1 MMRIVIEYMREIHKK
16 MKLSPN
22 DIMYVKGVYESF
34 YGPIERIDD
43 YFRVRKAERLKELPT
58 MLFGYGDEYFEDY
71 SISPKDMEFKVV
83 KMKSR
88 EFDIL
93 LEYTSSFC
101 NDQNPGK
108 SLRYAVIEQNTGR
121 YVGFI
126 KLGSP
131 VINMRPR
138 NIMFGGPPNLE
149 LFNKSAIMGFVI
161 VPVQPFGYNYLGG
174 KLLALIC
181 TSHFIRRE
189 INDKYDVN
197 MCMFETTSLY
207 GNLKSASQYDGLKPF
222 MRYKGLSDSKFLLNF
237 GDKEYE
243 DLRKFFVERNGGKS
257 LVDDGA
263 SSRKLKTS
271 NAMLGILK
279 SNLRDYDLQ
288 MYEKFVKFIES
299 KVGITTRKRYY
310 ISFYGYQNVTEY
322 MTGKNSKLVKNVNFD
337 RFELNSVIDWW
348 KNKAQRRYDK
358 LKGNGDL
365 RIEQEIW
372 DDDKIKDKYDI
383 IR

>member
-1 MMRIVIEYMREIHKK
+1 

-22 DIMYVKGVYESF
+22 DIMYVKSVYEDF
-34 YGPIERIDD
+34 YGQVDRIDD
-43 YFRVRKAERLKELPT
+43 YFRIRKEERLKELPP
-58 MLFGYGDEYFEDY
+58 MLFGYEDEYFSDY
-71 SISPKDMEFKVV
+71 GMSPKDMDFKVV
-83 KMKSR
+83 KMRPK
-88 EFDIL
+88 EFDSL

-108 SLRYAVIEQNTGR
+108 SLRYVVIEKNTGT

-138 NIMFGGPPNLE
+138 NIMFDGPPE
-149 LFNKSAIMGFVI
+149 LGIFNRSAIMGFVI

-181 TSHFIRRE
+181 ASHFIRRE
-189 INDKYDVN
+189 VNEKYGVD

-207 GNLKSASQYDGLKPF
+207 GDLKSSSQYDGLKPF
-222 MRYKGLSDSKFLLNF
+222 MRYKGLSDSKFVLNF
-237 GDKEYE
+237 GDKEY
-243 DLRKFFVERNGGKS
+243 DILRKFFINRNGGKP

-279 SNLRDYDLQ
+279 SNLRDYNQ
-288 MYEKFVKFIES
+288 NEFEKFNEFIES
-299 KVGITTRKRYY
+299 KVDITTRKRYY
-310 ISFYGYQNVTEY
+310 ISFYGYQNVVEY
-322 MTGKNSKLVKNVNFD
+322 ITGKDSQLVKNVNFD
-337 RFELNSVIDWW
+337 RFELDSVIDWW
-348 KNKAQRRYDK
+348 KNKAQRRYEK
-358 LKGNGDL
+358 LKGNGNL
-365 RIEQEIW
+365 RVEQEIW
-372 DDDKIKDKYDI
+372 DINKVKGEYDI